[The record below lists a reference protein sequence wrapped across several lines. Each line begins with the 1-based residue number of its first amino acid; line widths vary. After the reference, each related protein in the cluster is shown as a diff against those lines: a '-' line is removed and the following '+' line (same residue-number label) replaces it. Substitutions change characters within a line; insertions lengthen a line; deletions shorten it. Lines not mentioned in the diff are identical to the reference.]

1 MNCGNTQL
9 SKQQLVCL
17 PRNVMQAWP
26 MPSCGICLSVCLS
39 VCQVRRFCRNE
50 QTCFQFFFTIG
61 YSHTILVFPYQTSWL
76 YINPTGTPLRGHR
89 MQVGYAEIAILSQ
102 YLAPSRAVNAKCNTL
117 RQIEA
122 GMGFCCRCLV
132 SAVNGLF

>member
-1 MNCGNTQL
+1 
-9 SKQQLVCL
+9 
-17 PRNVMQAWP
+17 
-26 MPSCGICLSVCLS
+26 
-39 VCQVRRFCRNE
+39 
-50 QTCFQFFFTIG
+50 
-61 YSHTILVFPYQTSWL
+61 
-76 YINPTGTPLRGHR
+76 